1 MMGAGGY
8 LRKSDVGTD
17 LLKLDEIGCFLFLFD
32 QLPMFS
38 QKHGLVMVLSTTKL

>member
-17 LLKLDEIGCFLFLFD
+17 LLKLDEIGRFLFF
-32 QLPMFS
+32 
-38 QKHGLVMVLSTTKL
+38 